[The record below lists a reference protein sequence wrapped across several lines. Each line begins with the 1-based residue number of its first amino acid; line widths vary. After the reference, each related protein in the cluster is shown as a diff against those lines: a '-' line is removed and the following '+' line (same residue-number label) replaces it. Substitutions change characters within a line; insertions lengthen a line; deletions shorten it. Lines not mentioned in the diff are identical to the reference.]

1 MGQSGSK
8 TLARKTLKGGMRLP
22 RTSQPPAV
30 KTREEILGE
39 EDSAVQEEDSGGQVM
54 AANLKR
60 FLNPKQHTTMTGMA
74 PAKDNTNVQALRQ
87 RQACDAA
94 NRIESQQISKLLRD
108 LGSGLAV
115 EQVAKDYKLDVA
127 TARSLQTF
135 LTPVT

>member
-22 RTSQPPAV
+22 RTSQPPAA

-39 EDSAVQEEDSGGQVM
+39 DPVKEDEDNGGQM

-60 FLNPKQHTTMTGMA
+60 FLNPRQHTTMTGMA

-87 RQACDAA
+87 RQACDAVS
-94 NRIESQQISKLLRD
+94 RVESQQISKLLRD
-108 LGSGLAV
+108 LGSGMAV
-115 EQVAKDYKLDVA
+115 EQVAGDYKLDVA

>member
-30 KTREEILGE
+30 NTREEILGE
-39 EDSAVQEEDSGGQVM
+39 DSAAQEEDSGGQMM

-127 TARSLQTF
+127 TARSLQSF

>member
-22 RTSQPPAV
+22 RTSQPPAA

-39 EDSAVQEEDSGGQVM
+39 DAVAKEDEDNGGQM

-60 FLNPKQHTTMTGMA
+60 FLNPRQHTTMTGMA

-87 RQACDAA
+87 RQACDAGS
-94 NRIESQQISKLLRD
+94 RVESQQISKLLRD
-108 LGSGLAV
+108 LGSGMAV
-115 EQVAKDYKLDVA
+115 ERVAGDYKLDVA
-127 TARSLQTF
+127 TARSLHAF